1 MLTLGSLGETAEE
14 FIYRTTGGAAADAE
28 AASGQMV
35 NTGPVSAPT
44 TGFVP
49 GYTPSAT
56 NTPRTTTMPWM
67 NLITGALNQ
76 GNAASQTFAAGS
88 NAYQRQSNLG
98 PYLLAGGALVGVG
111 FLAWLAT
118 RR

>member
-1 MLTLGSLGETAEE
+1 MLTLGSLGDWADDAA
-14 FIYRTTGGAAADAE
+14 FQDTGGAAANQQ
-28 AASGQMV
+28 AASGQM
-35 NTGPVSAPT
+35 PSAGSFLP
-44 TGFVP
+44 
-49 GYTPSAT
+49 AT

-76 GNAASQTFAAGS
+76 GNAASQTFAAGA